1 MPRRRVLMLTTDTGF
16 GGAER
21 SFSNV
26 CAALSRQ
33 HQVEACIFSSWEPG
47 HFPIPVPLRELR
59 IPRGQTPLDRMA
71 RLAERIRRVRALKRS
86 FRADVCISFL
96 EGADYVNVLSRSTE
110 RVILSIRGSKR
121 FDEFIQGG
129 LNELRHQI
137 LLPLVLRS
145 ADAIVALSHGVR
157 SELLS
162 HYRLP
167 PSFPVR
173 VIHNFF
179 DIDRIRSLSLE
190 PLDPPLEAFFHQREV
205 LVSHGRLSRE
215 KGLHHLI
222 ELLPSLQR
230 QRPRAAL
237 LLAGDGP
244 ARHDLL
250 ALAASRGLRARW
262 LPDAPLDA
270 PADVDV
276 LLVGHQENPYRYL
289 PRSRLFLLASSAE
302 GFGNSILEAMIAG
315 TPVVSVDCLYGPRE
329 ILAPGTSRP
338 PRLSGP
344 EEAAHGFLM
353 PTFQQ
358 AESEEISRAW
368 AQKLGALLGAPE
380 ERAAMA
386 ERGRQRA
393 QDFREEA
400 IARRWCEL
408 VDEAAT
414 QPRRG

>member
-1 MPRRRVLMLTTDTGF
+1 MLTTDTGF

-47 HFPIPVPLRELR
+47 HFSVPVPLRELR
-59 IPRGQTPLDRMA
+59 IPRSQTPLDRIA
-71 RLAERIRRVRALKRS
+71 RLAERVRRVGALKRS

-96 EGADYVNVLSRSTE
+96 EGADYVNVLSRGSE
-110 RVILSIRGSKR
+110 RVVLSIRGSKR

-129 LNELRHQI
+129 LNELRHQL

-190 PLDPPLEAFFHQREV
+190 PLDPTLEAFFLRREV

-230 QRPRAAL
+230 QHPRAAL

-270 PADVDV
+270 SLDVDV
-276 LLVGHQENPYRYL
+276 LFVGHQANPYRYL
-289 PRSRLFLLASSAE
+289 PRSHFFLLASSAE
-302 GFGNSILEAMIAG
+302 GFGNAILEAMIAG
-315 TPVVSVDCLYGPRE
+315 APVVSVDCPYGPRE
-329 ILAPGTSRP
+329 ILAPGTDRP
-338 PRLSGP
+338 ARLSHP
-344 EEAAHGFLM
+344 EKAAHGLLM
-353 PTFQQ
+353 PAFQQ
-358 AESEEISRAW
+358 AESRDIYDTW
-368 AQKLGALLGAPE
+368 ARELGALLAAPE
-380 ERAAMA
+380 ERTAMV

-400 IARRWCEL
+400 IAQRWREL
-408 VDEAAT
+408 VDEVVA